1 MDVEL
6 VDPDPGDVDVLGEVK
21 VDKVVFSLEAGH
33 RAPRHLGGGDCT
45 GRGAVRKGGAGPE
58 TICKLFRSYLIG
70 INTLISFALIL
81 AKSIEKDSFNAG
93 V

>member
-6 VDPDPGDVDVLGEVK
+6 VDRDPGDVDFFGEVK

-33 RAPRHLGGGDCT
+33 RAPRHLGGGDYT

-58 TICKLFRSYLIG
+58 TICKLFQSYLI
-70 INTLISFALIL
+70 I
-81 AKSIEKDSFNAG
+81 
-93 V
+93 